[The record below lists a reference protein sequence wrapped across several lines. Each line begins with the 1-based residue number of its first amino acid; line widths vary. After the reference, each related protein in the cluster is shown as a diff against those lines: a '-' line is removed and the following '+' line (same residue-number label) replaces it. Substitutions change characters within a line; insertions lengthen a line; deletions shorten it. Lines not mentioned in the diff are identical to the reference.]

1 MGSRRYSCPVEVT
14 VDVIAG
20 RWTPVILA
28 QLKEGA
34 RRYGQVRRLIPGLS
48 EKMLTQR
55 LRELESAGLVERR
68 VHTESPENP
77 APVSYRLTEDGWSLV
92 PVLQAMYDW
101 GRTRAADRG
110 IPIAE
115 SPQVGSGGQR

>member
-1 MGSRRYSCPVEVT
+1 MGSSRRRYSCPVELT

-28 QLKEGA
+28 RLKEGTH
-34 RRYGQVRRLIPGLS
+34 RYGQLRRLIPGLS

-55 LRELESAGLVERR
+55 LRELEAAGLIERR
-68 VHTESPENP
+68 VHTELPEHP
-77 APVSYRLTEDGWSLV
+77 APVSYRLTEDGRSLS

-101 GRTRAADRG
+101 GRTRAAAKG
-110 IPIAE
+110 IAIGEPA
-115 SPQVGSGGQR
+115 

>member
-1 MGSRRYSCPVEVT
+1 MESRRYSCPVEVT

-28 QLKEGA
+28 RLKEGA
-34 RRYGQVRRLIPGLS
+34 HRYGQLRRLIPGLS

-55 LRELESAGLVERR
+55 LRELESAGLIERR
-68 VHTESPENP
+68 VHTDGAEKP
-77 APVSYRLTEDGWSLV
+77 APVSYRLTEDGWSLA

-101 GRTRAADRG
+101 GQARAAARG
-110 IPIAE
+110 IALD
-115 SPQVGSGGQR
+115 GSVR

>member
-1 MGSRRYSCPVEVT
+1 MESSQRRYSCPVELT

-28 QLKEGA
+28 RLKEGA
-34 RRYGQVRRLIPGLS
+34 HRYGQLRRLIPGLS

-55 LRELESAGLVERR
+55 LRELETAGLIERQ
-68 VHTESPENP
+68 VHTAAPEKP
-77 APVSYRLTEDGWSLV
+77 APVSYRLTEDGESLA

-101 GRTRAADRG
+101 GRTRAADKG
-110 IPIAE
+110 IAIGE
-115 SPQVGSGGQR
+115 SA